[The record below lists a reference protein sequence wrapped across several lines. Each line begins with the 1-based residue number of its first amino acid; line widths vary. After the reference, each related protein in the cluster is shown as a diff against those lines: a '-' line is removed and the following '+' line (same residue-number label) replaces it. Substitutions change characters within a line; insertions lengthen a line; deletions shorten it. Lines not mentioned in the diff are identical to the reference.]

1 MRIAD
6 DELMDDRVIAER
18 LREVGARRPRRGGRL
33 SALSRSLFQQGFPGN
48 STYERCRR
56 KVPSNADL
64 GFHRLFKYLMVT

>member
-33 SALSRSLFQQGFPGN
+33 SALSRSLFQQGVVGAFAESFGLLTPDFGVG
-48 STYERCRR
+48 
-56 KVPSNADL
+56 KGQDQ
-64 GFHRLFKYLMVT
+64 GF